1 MTTTGPD
8 DPWSAVADDWGRYW
22 GTFARPAWE
31 PLLRTARVGQGAR
44 VLDVGCGT
52 GELLEHLQELGA
64 VPSGV
69 DPARRMA
76 ELARA
81 RAVGAD
87 VRPGDFE
94 RLPFDDGVF
103 DALLAVNAL
112 QFAEDQEHALAEAAR
127 VLVPGGVVGLAGWA
141 ERARNDLDAINAAL
155 AEADDEDP
163 PEDGPLRVEGG
174 LAAVLRGAGWA
185 VLDDGVVPVPW
196 IARNNTDLVRGI
208 LFGEEPSTIADLAP
222 VVLEAA
228 APYRTPDGGYRL
240 VNAFRWAVALVPDT
254 ERTAAVLG

>member
-1 MTTTGPD
+1 MPPTSPD
-8 DPWSAVADDWGRYW
+8 NPWSSVADDWGRYW
-22 GTFARPAWE
+22 GAFARPVWE
-31 PLLRTARVGQGAR
+31 PLLRIARIEPGTR

-52 GELLEHLQELGA
+52 GELLEHLQERGA

-69 DPARRMA
+69 DPASRMV

-94 RLPFDDGVF
+94 HLPFDAGAF

-112 QFAEDQEHALAEAAR
+112 QFAEEQEDALAEAGR

-141 ERARNDLDAINAAL
+141 ERARNDLDAINVAL
-155 AEADDEDP
+155 AAADDEEP

-174 LAAVLRGAGWA
+174 LSDALGGAGWD
-185 VLDDGVVPVPW
+185 VLDGGVVPVPW
-196 IARNNTDLVRGI
+196 TARGDTDLVRGI
-208 LFGEEPSTIADLAP
+208 LFGEAASTIADLAP

-228 APYRTPDGGYRL
+228 APYRRPDGSYRL
-240 VNAFRWAVALVPDT
+240 MNAFRWAVARRP
-254 ERTAAVLG
+254 ER